1 MTDLEIR
8 KDIIETARRMLE
20 KGLVQGTGGNFSV
33 RCEEGFI
40 ITPSGMDYATLT
52 SGDLPK
58 LSPGGAVLEGE
69 RRPSI
74 EKELHREVY
83 LARRDVCAVVHT
95 HSVYATAAA
104 AMRLPLPV
112 LTDNQAVLFG
122 GPVPVAE
129 YAPIGT
135 PELARGTARA
145 LGDGADGQPRSALC
159 RSDAPRG
166 GPEMRDAGNI
176 REDILPHE
184 ELRRGS
190 LPHRGAGRQRG
201 GRPGGTLRPALNRRI
216 CRTDIKKQAEEISL
230 RSVFYFF
237 P

>member
-52 SGDLPK
+52 PGDLPK

-104 AMRLPLPV
+104 AMRIPLPV

-122 GPVPVAE
+122 
-129 YAPIGT
+129 
-135 PELARGTARA
+135 
-145 LGDGADGQPRSALC
+145 S
-159 RSDAPRG
+159 
-166 GPEMRDAGNI
+166 
-176 REDILPHE
+176 
-184 ELRRGS
+184 LRRIWNIWS
-190 LPHRGAGRQRG
+190 
-201 GRPGGTLRPALNRRI
+201 
-216 CRTDIKKQAEEISL
+216 
-230 RSVFYFF
+230 
-237 P
+237 

>member
-52 SGDLPK
+52 PGDLPK

-104 AMRLPLPV
+104 AMRIPLPV

-135 PELARGTARA
+135 PELAREAQR
-145 LGDGADGQPRSALC
+145 LGADYVGCGAAFETATKGDAVVIGPDGIKKVLSAIDIP
-159 RSDAPRG
+159 SVAIG
-166 GPEMRDAGNI
+166 GIELGNVKYLAGCGASGISLSGAIMRADDPKEAAAALI
-176 REDILPHE
+176 KE
-184 ELRRGS
+184 
-190 LPHRGAGRQRG
+190 AGRVLRG
-201 GRPGGTLRPALNRRI
+201 
-216 CRTDIKKQAEEISL
+216 
-230 RSVFYFF
+230 
-237 P
+237 